1 MSVSDIKNLDE
12 LSSVFV
18 GEFTRVI
25 RPTNSVLERI
35 ANPPSYRE
43 DQLQHMENMLFLLR
57 TRQDIPRMLFQP
69 LMFIKQHRGL
79 LAHYK
84 GCRSNDVKKAL
95 GYIGDIIVCLRL
107 LKEDSLANMYIDFY
121 NNYFQAAKK
130 CVPLSKNTKKE
141 IFQKSEIS
149 LEGTTPIDYP
159 LLFKDEE
166 FIPYEKEEAIP
177 AIYPIM
183 PKESKEEMSSDEES
197 RSNSG
202 EMPQGKSIKWYKNN
216 GYSQEIKT
224 KLVTPVD
231 DENFSGHYFRVEK
244 YNGNNTLFS
253 LHGEDPKTLV
263 NSRGERL
270 IINDL
275 GLKFFSSHLPFY
287 WR

>member
-1 MSVSDIKNLDE
+1 MSNAGIKNLDE

-18 GEFTRVI
+18 GEFTRAI
-25 RPTNSVLERI
+25 RPTNTVLERI
-35 ANPPSYRE
+35 TNPPSRRE
-43 DQLQHMENMLFLLR
+43 DQLQHMENMLFLLKL
-57 TRQDIPRMLFQP
+57 RQDIPRMLFQP

-84 GCRSNDVKKAL
+84 GCRASDVKKAL

-121 NNYFQAAKK
+121 NTYFQAAKK
-130 CVPLSKNTKKE
+130 YVPLSKNTKKE
-141 IFQKSEIS
+141 IFEKSDAL
-149 LEGTTPIDYP
+149 LESGAPLEYP
-159 LLFKDEE
+159 LLFKDED
-166 FIPYEKEEAIP
+166 FVPYEKEEAIP
-177 AIYPIM
+177 TIYSVT
-183 PKESKEEMSSDEES
+183 SKEEMTSDEES
-197 RSNSG
+197 ERNLG
-202 EMPQGKSIKWYKNN
+202 EMPQGKSIKWYKNH

-270 IINDL
+270 IVNDI